1 MKKEIEKDNI
11 RSQGK
16 TVRLL
21 DYYFKNIKESLAK
34 NFRLQEVEKTV
45 LVFDSYSDMPQGK
58 SYQQYLE
65 STETKAELIDWF
77 TQYIQQNIFIL
88 ETKHTD

>member
-1 MKKEIEKDNI
+1 M
-11 RSQGK
+11 
-16 TVRLL
+16 
-21 DYYFKNIKESLAK
+21 ESLAK

-65 STETKAELIDWF
+65 STETKAELID
-77 TQYIQQNIFIL
+77 
-88 ETKHTD
+88 

>member
-11 RSQGK
+11 RYQGK

-21 DYYFKNIKESLAK
+21 DYYFKNIMESLAK

-65 STETKAELIDWF
+65 STETKAELID
-77 TQYIQQNIFIL
+77 
-88 ETKHTD
+88 

>member
-11 RSQGK
+11 CSQGK

-21 DYYFKNIKESLAK
+21 DYYFKNIMESLAK

-45 LVFDSYSDMPQGK
+45 LVFDSYSDMPQEIPMPQGK

-65 STETKAELIDWF
+65 NTETKAELID
-77 TQYIQQNIFIL
+77 
-88 ETKHTD
+88 

>member
-1 MKKEIEKDNI
+1 M
-11 RSQGK
+11 
-16 TVRLL
+16 
-21 DYYFKNIKESLAK
+21 ESLAK